1 MQWTAPDEWRVAHI
15 ATHLRQQDAAEVFY
29 SDAMQPEEAVYDS
42 WKNSPICRCIEGDD
56 GTPVGICGL
65 ASGGVIW
72 LLGTEQLLA
81 TRSHRL
87 QFLRG
92 AKQWIDG
99 LLDEGLGPLHN
110 RVFAANRDSIRWLK
124 SLGFQFYPAE
134 PYGPCGQLFRYFE
147 RAS

>member
-1 MQWTAPDEWRVAHI
+1 MQWAAPDEWRVAHI

-42 WKNSPICRCIEGDD
+42 WKNSSICRCIEGDD

-99 LLDEGLGPLHN
+99 LLEEGLGPLHN

-147 RAS
+147 RAI

>member
-1 MQWTAPDEWRVAHI
+1 MQWAAPDEWRVAHI

-56 GTPVGICGL
+56 GTPVGICGV

-147 RAS
+147 RSL

>member
-1 MQWTAPDEWRVAHI
+1 MQWAAPDELRVAHI

-147 RAS
+147 RAL

>member
-1 MQWTAPDEWRVAHI
+1 MQWAAPDEWRVAHI
-15 ATHLRQQDAAEVFY
+15 AIHLRQQDAAEVFY

-56 GTPVGICGL
+56 GTPVGICGV

-72 LLGTEQLLA
+72 LLATEQLLA

-87 QFLRG
+87 QFIRG

-147 RAS
+147 RAI